1 MRFSSGLGEGGH
13 FSEKGQDAI
22 ATVAIDD
29 LLGGHAVDFIK
40 LDIEGAEAQALRGAA
55 RTLAAHRP
63 TLALSCYHKP
73 EDLWQLPDLI
83 EELVPGGYQFHL
95 RQHAFNSLEL
105 VLYAIA
111 SPS

>member
-1 MRFSSGLGEGGH
+1 
-13 FSEKGQDAI
+13 
-22 ATVAIDD
+22 
-29 LLGGHAVDFIK
+29 
-40 LDIEGAEAQALRGAA
+40 
-55 RTLAAHRP
+55 
-63 TLALSCYHKP
+63 
-73 EDLWQLPDLI
+73 LWQLPDLI